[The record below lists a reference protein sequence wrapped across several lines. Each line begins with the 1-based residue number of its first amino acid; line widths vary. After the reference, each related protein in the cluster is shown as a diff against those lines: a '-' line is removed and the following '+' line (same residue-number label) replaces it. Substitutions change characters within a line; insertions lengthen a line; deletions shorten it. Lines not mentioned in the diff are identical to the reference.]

1 MDYPERDFL
10 LYHAYIASEARFFTM
25 KDIQEM
31 TGWSEKTVKKL
42 FNDPKFPSADYGR
55 NPPAPTSQ
63 RAILYRSIYPRKK
76 RNRKALSTTVSELH
90 AMAPAQNAGS
100 NAAPPKR

>member
-55 NPPAPTSQ
+55 NPVVEVHALIHYFAE
-63 RAILYRSIYPRKK
+63 RHEKK
-76 RNRKALSTTVSELH
+76 QASYWS
-90 AMAPAQNAGS
+90 
-100 NAAPPKR
+100 